1 MTAKHLIGTLI
12 AEVQNFSARL
22 KYFPLFSILVFLF
35 VLITGSVLAV
45 GKPSDVGAQSTTGQE
60 NKQQGQNRLID
71 AKLRACQTRED
82 AIKKRASR
90 LTQLA
95 TNMEGKFDKH
105 AQRVE
110 EYYTSKVVPSG
121 KAVANYDSLVADIDA
136 KKAAVAAALTT
147 AQNDANNFSC
157 TGDDPKGQLTQ
168 FRKDMQAVKKPLK
181 NYRTSIKNL
190 IVAVR
195 SVTGTTERENQ
206 KSPKPTSSP
215 GGSE

>member
-1 MTAKHLIGTLI
+1 
-12 AEVQNFSARL
+12 V
-22 KYFPLFSILVFLF
+22 KYFPLFSILVLFF
-35 VLITGSVLAV
+35 VLASTVLAV
-45 GKPSDVGAQSTTGQE
+45 GKPSDVGAQNAIGQGE
-60 NKQQGQNRLID
+60 QARQQAQTRLTE
-71 AKLRACQTRED
+71 AKLRACQARED

-110 EYYTSKVVPSG
+110 DYYTSKVVPSG
-121 KAVANYDSLVADIDA
+121 KTVTNYDSLIADIDA
-136 KKAAVAAALTT
+136 KKAAVAAALST
-147 AQNDANNFSC
+147 AQNDADNFSC

-168 FRKDMQAVKKPLK
+168 FRKDMQAVKKALK
-181 NYRTSIKNL
+181 DYRTSIKNL

-195 SVTGTTERENQ
+195 LVTGTMEREN
-206 KSPKPTSSP
+206 KGSPKPTNSP